1 MLCAKPLLTMQTEWA
16 VEKDWEVD
24 KKTGKLVPAATQH
37 PFDAFQDAYGGTR
50 IHEAVSIQEFADGR
64 SPL

>member
-1 MLCAKPLLTMQTEWA
+1 MLCIKPWFIMQTEWA

-64 SPL
+64 SP